1 MTPLIV
7 VLLSLPC
14 VYWTQ
19 GIDTRAR
26 LGEAGVTQI
35 CVPPE
40 TVDGWRAAGLQVT
53 PVSEAELASRE
64 KLAAPG
70 IAPRP
75 GQASATRA
83 PWVDANGWKFARKP
97 AGKYMYEVPA
107 GKAALAAAE
116 TFAYGADAI
125 MKIDPAD
132 LGKTGEMLTFIHG
145 LPAVDLPPV
154 ADFAVVDDG
163 SPVTGEVM
171 NLLTRRNLLFKV
183 VPSPDAKF
191 PINIAMGTAAYPLAE
206 AADPNAFAL
215 KIRRQITDER
225 RSVRIYGS
233 EVVICRLTSDA
244 GRTRLH
250 LLNYGGREIQSLRVH
265 VRGAYRPGDAQVAG
279 AGRVPLEDFAVADG
293 ATEFSIPRLLTYAVI
308 DLDAA
313 R

>member
-1 MTPLIV
+1 MTALIV
-7 VLLSLPC
+7 VALSLPC

-40 TVDGWRAAGLQVT
+40 AVDAWRGAGLQVT
-53 PVSEAELASRE
+53 PVTEADLAARE

-83 PWVDANGWKFARKP
+83 PWVDANGWKFARKS
-97 AGKYMYEVPA
+97 AGKYVYDVPA
-107 GKAALAAAE
+107 GKGALAAAE
-116 TFAYGADAI
+116 AFAYGADAV

-132 LGKTGEMLTFIHG
+132 LGKVGEMLTFVRA
-145 LPAVDLPPV
+145 LPTLDLPPV

-163 SPVTGEVM
+163 SPLTGEVM
-171 NLLTRRNLLFKV
+171 NLLSRRNLLFSV
-183 VPSPDAKF
+183 VSSPDARF
-191 PINIAMGTAAYPLAE
+191 PINVAMGTAAYPAAE

-215 KIRRQITDER
+215 KIRRQVTDER

-233 EVVICRLTSDA
+233 EVVICRLTS
-244 GRTRLH
+244 GGGHSRLH
-250 LLNYGGREIQSLRVH
+250 LLNYGGREIQGLRVH

-279 AGRVPLEDFAVADG
+279 AGRMPLDDFAVADD

-308 DLDAA
+308 DLDAV

>member
-26 LGEAGVTQI
+26 LEEAGVKQI
-35 CVPPE
+35 CAPPE
-40 TVDGWRAAGLQVT
+40 AADGWRAAGIQVT
-53 PVSEAELASRE
+53 PVTEAELGSRE

-97 AGKYMYEVPA
+97 AGKYMYDVPA
-107 GKAALAAAE
+107 GKGALAAAE
-116 TFAYGADAI
+116 TFAYGADAV

-132 LGKTGEMLTFIHG
+132 LAKVGEMLAFIRG
-145 LPAVDLPPV
+145 LPTVDLPSV

-171 NLLTRRNLLFKV
+171 NLLTRRNLLFRV
-183 VPSPDAKF
+183 VSSPDARF
-191 PINIAMGTAAYPLAE
+191 PINVAMGSAAYPPAE

-215 KIRRQITDER
+215 KIRRQVTDDR

-233 EVVICRLTSDA
+233 EVVICRLTS
-244 GRTRLH
+244 GEGHTRLH
-250 LLNYGGREIQSLRVH
+250 LLNYGGREIQGLRVH

-279 AGRVPLEDFAVADG
+279 AGRLPLDDFAVADD
-293 ATEFSIPRLLTYAVI
+293 ATEFSIPRLVTYAVI
-308 DLDAA
+308 DLDVV

>member
-19 GIDTRAR
+19 GIDARAR
-26 LGEAGVTQI
+26 LDEAGVRQI

-40 TVDGWRAAGLQVT
+40 AAGGWRSAGFQVT
-53 PVSEAELASRE
+53 AVTEAELASRE

-83 PWVDANGWKFARKP
+83 PWIDANGWKFARRP
-97 AGKYMYEVPA
+97 AGKYMYDVPA

-116 TFAYGADAI
+116 AFAYGADAI
-125 MKIDPAD
+125 VKVDPAD
-132 LGKTGEMLTFIHG
+132 LAKVGEMLTFISG
-145 LPAVDLPPV
+145 LPTVDLPPV
-154 ADFAVVDDG
+154 TDFAVVDDG

-183 VPSPDAKF
+183 VTSPDATF
-191 PINIAMGTAAYPLAE
+191 PFNVAMGSAAFPLAE

-233 EVVICRLTSDA
+233 EVVICRLTSGA
-244 GRTRLH
+244 GRSRLH
-250 LLNYGGREIQSLRVH
+250 LLNYGGREIQGLRVH

-293 ATEFSIPRLLTYAVI
+293 ATEFSVPHLVTYAVI

>member
-14 VYWTQ
+14 VYWTP

-40 TVDGWRAAGLQVT
+40 SADGWRAAGLQVT
-53 PVSEAELASRE
+53 PVTEAELAARE

-70 IAPRP
+70 IAPRA

-97 AGKYMYEVPA
+97 AGKYLYEVPA

-116 TFAYGADAI
+116 TFAYGADAL
-125 MKIDPAD
+125 MKIDAAD
-132 LGKTGEMLTFIHG
+132 LGAAGEMLTFTRG
-145 LPAVDLPPV
+145 LAPVDLPPV

-191 PINIAMGTAAYPLAE
+191 PINIAMGSAAYPLAE

-233 EVVICRLTSDA
+233 EVVICRFTSDA
-244 GRTRLH
+244 GRSRLH
-250 LLNYGGREIQSLRVH
+250 LLNYGGREIQGLRVH

-279 AGRVPLEDFAVADG
+279 AGRLPLEDFAVADG